1 MTSSLMVDSLAPASK
16 RPLSIPSLL
25 TDSNGALV
33 AAALS
38 GSWRK
43 TPPAFQLN
51 ASQLEQVTPLLLGSG
66 ASALGWWRVRQSAL
80 SSTPPALE
88 LQQAY
93 RLLTIEDALHERKIK
108 KVVGLLRARGIE
120 PLLVKGWAI
129 ARIYPER
136 ALRPYG
142 DIDLCVRPQE
152 FRAAE
157 DVLTSDE
164 AKDCWVDLH
173 DSFSELSDRS
183 LDDLYARS
191 QLVQLDEIKIRVPGP
206 EDHLALLAI
215 HWLKHGAWR
224 PLGLCDIGAAVES
237 KPENFDWEICLGTNP
252 RRAKWVTSAIGL
264 AAQLLDASIDEELA
278 GLEVEKLPRWL
289 APAVL
294 KEWETPYA
302 AQQAPMKHP
311 KPMSSYL
318 RNPQGLWGGLRAR
331 WPNPIKATID
341 MEWPLNELPRWPFQI
356 GYCVSRAKQFLT
368 TLKSKDEG

>member
-1 MTSSLMVDSLAPASK
+1 
-16 RPLSIPSLL
+16 RPESIPTTI

-38 GSWRK
+38 GSWRQ
-43 TPPAFQLN
+43 TPPAFRLN
-51 ASQLEQVTPLLLGSG
+51 ASQLEQVAPLLLGSG
-66 ASALGWWRVRQSAL
+66 ASALGWWSVRQSSL
-80 SSTPPALE
+80 HSTPPALAFR
-88 LQQAY
+88 QAY

-108 KVVGLLRARGIE
+108 KAIGLLRSCGIE
-120 PLLVKGWAI
+120 PLLVKGWAV
-129 ARIYPER
+129 ARLYPER

-157 DVLTSDE
+157 EVLKSDE

-173 DSFSELSDRS
+173 DRFSELSDRS
-183 LDDLYARS
+183 LDDLYARA
-191 QLVQLDEIKIRVPGP
+191 QLVQLDEIEVRVAGP

-224 PLGLCDIGAAVES
+224 PLGLCDIGMAVES
-237 KPENFDWEICLGTNP
+237 RPKNFDWGICLGNNP
-252 RRAKWVTSAIGL
+252 RRAKWVTSTIAL
-264 AAQLLDASIDEELA
+264 AHQLLGAQMPEELA
-278 GLEVEKLPRWL
+278 ERQVDELPRWL

-302 AQQAPMKHP
+302 REQAPMKHSQA
-311 KPMSSYL
+311 MSKYL
-318 RNPQGLWGGLRAR
+318 RNPHGLWKGLRER

-341 MEWPLNELPRWPFQI
+341 MDWPLNEMPRWPFQI
-356 GYCVSRAKQFLT
+356 GYCISRLKQFLT
-368 TLKSKDEG
+368 NF

>member
-1 MTSSLMVDSLAPASK
+1 MVDSFTESQ
-16 RPLSIPSLL
+16 S
-25 TDSNGALV
+25 ALV
-33 AAALS
+33 AAALT
-38 GSWRK
+38 GSWRNS
-43 TPPAFQLN
+43 PPAFQLS

-66 ASALGWWRVRQSAL
+66 ASALGWWRVRQSSL
-80 SSTPPALE
+80 SSTPSALE

-108 KVVGLLRARGIE
+108 KVIGLLRSRGIE

-129 ARIYPER
+129 ARLYPER

-157 DVLTSDE
+157 DVLKSDE

-173 DSFSELSDRS
+173 DRFSELSDRS
-183 LDDLYARS
+183 LEDLYARS
-191 QLVQLDEIKIRVPGP
+191 QEAELDDIRVRILSP

-224 PLGLCDIGAAVES
+224 PLGLCDIGVAIES
-237 KPENFDWEICLGTNP
+237 RAKNFDWEICLGRNP
-252 RRAKWVTSAIGL
+252 RRARWVMCAIGL
-264 AAQLLDASIDEELA
+264 AHQLLDANIDKELA
-278 GLEVEKLPRWL
+278 ERQVDKLPRWL

-302 AQQAPMKHP
+302 GQQAPMKHP
-311 KPMSSYL
+311 KPMSGYL
-318 RNPQGLWGGLRAR
+318 RNPTGLWKGLRDR

-341 MEWPLNELPRWPFQI
+341 MQWPLNELPRWPFQI
-356 GYCVSRAKQFLT
+356 GYSVSRIKQFLT
-368 TLKSKDEG
+368 SSKF